1 MFTATLNNYGTNS
14 NIFSTVLTPSAVSM
28 DLYNQC
34 RETILGL
41 INTSDP
47 SVVYRAIG
55 NAENSFNGY
64 GLHEK
69 IIHGGRSVVDLS
81 VGVLDY
87 PWSAADAYPDSE
99 VSVDVLEGIAFEED
113 NFTIATR
120 LHSIVRLVQNLPPYV
135 HVYYYTGRDG
145 TRAVTIDDEFNLV
158 KANIIIS
165 YFGI

>member
-1 MFTATLNNYGTNS
+1 MLTATLNNYGINS
-14 NIFSTVLTPSAVSM
+14 NVFTPVLTPSAVSL

-34 RETILGL
+34 RETILSL
-41 INTSDP
+41 INTGDVN
-47 SVVYRAIG
+47 VVYRAIG

-81 VGVLDY
+81 VGVLDF
-87 PWSAADAYPDSE
+87 PWSAADAYPESE
-99 VSVDVLEGIAFEED
+99 VSLDVLEGVAFDED
-113 NFTIATR
+113 NFTIANR

-135 HVYYYTGRDG
+135 RVYYYTSRDG
-145 TRAVTIDDEFNLV
+145 TRAVTIEDEFNLV
-158 KANIIIS
+158 KANLIIN